1 MWFYIIIIYAYI
13 YIYLNRGK
21 SMRQYENEEI
31 LLHTSEFFKA
41 LSDYSRLKI
50 VSSLLNNE
58 LCVSD
63 ICKKVEMSQTAVS
76 YQLKLLRQ
84 MHLVKYRRSGQ
95 NVFYSIDDQHVYD
108 IITKAIDHIKE

>member
-1 MWFYIIIIYAYI
+1 MWFYITIIYVYI
-13 YIYLNRGK
+13 RIYLNRGII
-21 SMRQYENEEI
+21 MRQYENEEI

-63 ICKKVEMSQTAVS
+63 ICKKVGMSQTAAS
-76 YQLKLLRQ
+76 
-84 MHLVKYRRSGQ
+84 
-95 NVFYSIDDQHVYD
+95 
-108 IITKAIDHIKE
+108 

>member
-1 MWFYIIIIYAYI
+1 
-13 YIYLNRGK
+13 
-21 SMRQYENEEI
+21 
-31 LLHTSEFFKA
+31 
-41 LSDYSRLKI
+41 
-50 VSSLLNNE
+50 
-58 LCVSD
+58 
-63 ICKKVEMSQTAVS
+63 MSQTAVS